1 MKTELQSLVWVT
13 ILTAV
18 MWIPYVLDRVA
29 VLGLRDT
36 VGYPLEPKP
45 QSPWARRMKAA
56 HDNAV
61 ENLVVFAALVLVANT
76 LGISNGGTALAASLY
91 FWARFVHVIAYTFA
105 LPWIRTLAFVAGF
118 VAQAVFAWQILVR

>member
-76 LGISNGGTALAASLY
+76 LGISNGVTALAASLY